1 MSVTNKFYLNLLYGF
16 LLGKT
21 FILRTKKEIKLVI
34 KIEDKHIS
42 YMKFIHKKFYN
53 LGLCS
58 QNLPKINTK
67 LVKKGKLR
75 KIMVLHTYNNNDYLN
90 LYNKWYL
97 DKNKKIIPYDFEFY
111 FNEESLAF
119 WLMTEGS
126 ISNKN
131 LYVNIKQFNST
142 DIKFLISFLENRFK
156 LEKIN
161 LINDLLEFNSDN
173 ILKINKIIKPYIFPS
188 MQFKFMV

>member
-1 MSVTNKFYLNLLYGF
+1 
-16 LLGKT
+16 
-21 FILRTKKEIKLVI
+21 
-34 KIEDKHIS
+34 
-42 YMKFIHKKFYN
+42 
-53 LGLCS
+53 
-58 QNLPKINTK
+58 
-67 LVKKGKLR
+67 
-75 KIMVLHTYNNNDYLN
+75 MVLHTYNNNDYLN

-142 DIKFLISFLENRFK
+142 DIKFLKSFLENRFK

-161 LINDLLEFNSDN
+161 TYNKISIIVEFYK
-173 ILKINKIIKPYIFPS
+173 ILK
-188 MQFKFMV
+188 M